1 MVNCTLNRQKGF
13 GKSMKKKIAAG
24 FAVVILAFLY
34 YYFTLPAINIHE
46 SGFWFFLAAIVVVI
60 LAVYGIRKRFH
71 SLGDV
76 KENKVMKGGIL
87 VIAAIVVVYAI
98 GSLLSSPI
106 INANKYQQLATP
118 EERDFTEDI
127 EEISYNQIPL
137 LDKDS
142 AELLGNRKMG
152 SMVDMVSQFE
162 VSNIYSQINYQ
173 GQPYRVTPLV
183 YASPIK
189 WLTNQKEGIPAYI
202 RIDMATQ
209 NTELVKLEKGIRYSE
224 SEYFNRNI
232 YRHLRFNYPTYMFDQ
247 LSFEINDEGV
257 PYWICPVKKFNIGLF
272 GGQTIGKVVLCNA
285 VTGET
290 EEYKIEDCP
299 QWVDRAYPADLL
311 IQLYNY
317 HGMLKNGF
325 FNSIL
330 GQKGCLK
337 TTDGYNY
344 LALED
349 DVWVYTGI
357 TSVSGDRSNVG
368 FVLMNQRT
376 METRYYSCAGAEEYS
391 AMESAEGQV
400 QNLKYTAAFPLLL
413 NISGEPT
420 YFMALKDGAGLVK
433 KYAMVNIQKYQN
445 VAIGDTVAECE
456 KAYVKLL
463 SANGISSEGG
473 ELTME
478 TLSGKIKRVAQA
490 VIDGNSHFY
499 VVLENKDLVF
509 DVPVTEYPEIVKY
522 DVGDTLTI
530 EYTEGEPV
538 CTVISLQ
545 E

>member
-1 MVNCTLNRQKGF
+1 MSTRKGF

-24 FAVVILAFLY
+24 LAVVILAFLY

-60 LAVYGIRKRFH
+60 LVVYGIRKRFH
-71 SLGDV
+71 SVEDI
-76 KENKVMKGGIL
+76 KKNKVMKGGLL
-87 VIAAIVVVYAI
+87 VIAAIIAVYAI
-98 GSLLSSPI
+98 GTLLSSPI
-106 INANKYQQLATP
+106 VNANKYQQLAAP

-152 SMVDMVSQFE
+152 SMVYMVSQFE
-162 VSNIYSQINYQ
+162 VSKIYSQINYQ

-209 NTELVKLEKGIRYSE
+209 NTELVKLEEGIKYSE

-232 YRHLRFNYPTYMFDQ
+232 YRHLRFSYPTYMFDQ

-285 VTGET
+285 ITGET
-290 EEYKIEDCP
+290 TEYKIEDCP

-463 SANGISSEGG
+463 SANGISSDGG
-473 ELTME
+473 ELTAQKV
-478 TLSGKIKRVAQA
+478 SGKIKRVAQA

-499 VVLENKDLVF
+499 VVLEDKNLVF
-509 DVPVTEYPEIVKY
+509 DLPVTEYPEIVKF
-522 DVGDTLTI
+522 DVGDSLTI

-538 CTVISLQ
+538 CTVLSL
-545 E
+545 EE